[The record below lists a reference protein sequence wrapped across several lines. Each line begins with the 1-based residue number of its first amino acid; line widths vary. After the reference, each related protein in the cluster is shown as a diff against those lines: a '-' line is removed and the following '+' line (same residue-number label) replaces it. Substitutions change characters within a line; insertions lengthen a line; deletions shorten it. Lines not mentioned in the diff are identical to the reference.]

1 MMISARNILNK
12 CLTLLKT
19 IPDFCRNLSSEAI
32 QWSAIVLLHSATVPS
47 LLALHQGIT
56 DSLLPIEMVL
66 LLWAGL
72 LLLFFRA
79 TLQKDSVN
87 ILTIGVGF
95 AAQATIMAL
104 TFLK

>member
-1 MMISARNILNK
+1 MMISLKEVLDRSLVFIKSIPNIIKN
-12 CLTLLKT
+12 
-19 IPDFCRNLSSEAI
+19 ISSETI

-79 TLQKDSVN
+79 VLQKDSVN
-87 ILTIGVGF
+87 ILTIGIGF